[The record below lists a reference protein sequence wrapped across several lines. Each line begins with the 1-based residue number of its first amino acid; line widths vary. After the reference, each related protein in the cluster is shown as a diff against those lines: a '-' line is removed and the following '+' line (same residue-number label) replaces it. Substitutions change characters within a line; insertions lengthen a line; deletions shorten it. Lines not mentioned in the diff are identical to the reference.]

1 MPAVARGDPVYA
13 ATHSTATRVRP
24 RAASQGAKKPRKIGD
39 FVAIVEA
46 AARQLE
52 EAQSRF

>member
-13 ATHSTATRVRP
+13 ATQSAATRVRP
-24 RAASQGAKKPRKIGD
+24 RAASQRAKKPRKIGG
-39 FVAIVEA
+39 FAVIVEA